1 MHFHQQSFRLY
12 LWDSDMS
19 FTMESPVTTT
29 FFLFLCF
36 DGLFVSSFRIPVLLT
51 FCIWVLLLVLLG
63 SRSSFHVVEFEVSNF
78 LLFFFKR
85 KSIIAFFSID
95 SFSKVDTLLFKSSE
109 KGEFLR
115 LCLLKHQILRIVFQ
129 WIYRSFEKLYFLQE
143 SDLARYWPFSEVIY
157 YRF

>member
-1 MHFHQQSFRLY
+1 MHFHQQSFQLY

-109 KGEFLR
+109 KS
-115 LCLLKHQILRIVFQ
+115 LRIVFQ